1 MFCDRCKNSLWE
13 RMKTA
18 RSQTICR

>member
-1 MFCDRCKNSLWE
+1 
-13 RMKTA
+13 MKTA